1 MIRDIVAD
9 ILLGLAVLTVLASA
23 VGVLV
28 MGDVYQKIHLVTPA
42 ALVAPVLVTLAVF
55 VRAGFSAT
63 TTEALIVLLF
73 MVIAGPFLSHATIR
87 AARIREKGD
96 WRPGRAGAAGP
107 DGRAGGDGSG
117 DGDGRA
123 DGDRSG
129 AGGPSREGQRPG

>member
-1 MIRDIVAD
+1 MIREVVAD
-9 ILLGLAVLTVLASA
+9 IFLVMAVVIVLASS

-28 MGDVYQKIHLVTPA
+28 MGDVYQKIHFVTPA

-55 VRAGFSAT
+55 VHAGFSAT
-63 TTEALIVLLF
+63 TTEALIVLVF

-96 WRPGRAGAAGP
+96 WRPGRAAGADP

-117 DGDGRA
+117 GGDGRA
-123 DGDRSG
+123 GGVGSG
-129 AGGPSREGQRPG
+129 AGAPSREGQRPG